1 MRGRAFPGSLKGD
14 GRMTKVLFFPVEH
27 ECDLKFAVVMASCG
41 GDWVW
46 CRHRA
51 RDTWE
56 FSGGHREPG
65 EDIRDTAAR
74 ELREETGASDFDL
87 RPVAVYSVADGA
99 RETFGMLF
107 RAEVRAFGPLEY
119 EIAEI
124 RLAPDAPGPWTYP
137 EIQPALLER
146 VEQPQ

>member
-1 MRGRAFPGSLKGD
+1 MATVHFYPLD
-14 GRMTKVLFFPVEH
+14 Y
-27 ECDLKFAVVMASCG
+27 ECDLKFAVIAARSG
-41 GDWVW
+41 GCWVW
-46 CRHRA
+46 CRHRD

-87 RPVAVYSVADGA
+87 WPVAVYSVADGA
-99 RETFGMLF
+99 RQTFGMLF

-124 RLAPDAPGPWTYP
+124 RLAPGAPGPWTYP

-146 VEQPQ
+146 IGRPH